1 MEFIFSLIKKM
12 ALKWKSEFLFI
23 SPWLLIASS
32 ESERREES
40 HETEKERSFTGFMLK
55 PEWDFD
61 LNTWWYQRAHPKIL
75 MITKTSSVGLR
86 ENRLK
91 NVILTHV
98 LLTKVYRNSEIGH
111 WNFSTQY
118 GTLKS
123 LEVFAYSQK
132 FSLLKKIFKQIIFWK
147 IKFLS
152 TRI

>member
-1 MEFIFSLIKKM
+1 MVNYKNIFLSFWEVICWAHMTEFPFRCFNFSKFKIFVKILFTNFVQIIKKIIFRIFFRNFCYGIYLFIDKKM

-75 MITKTSSVGLR
+75 MITQTSSVGLR
-86 ENRLK
+86 
-91 NVILTHV
+91 
-98 LLTKVYRNSEIGH
+98 
-111 WNFSTQY
+111 
-118 GTLKS
+118 
-123 LEVFAYSQK
+123 
-132 FSLLKKIFKQIIFWK
+132 
-147 IKFLS
+147 
-152 TRI
+152 